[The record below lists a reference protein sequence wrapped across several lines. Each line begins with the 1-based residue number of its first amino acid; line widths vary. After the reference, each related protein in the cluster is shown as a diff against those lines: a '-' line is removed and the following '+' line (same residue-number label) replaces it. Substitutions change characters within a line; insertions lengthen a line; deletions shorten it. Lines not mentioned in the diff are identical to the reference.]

1 MFSETI
7 SQLCL
12 DTVDFTNDDLE
23 VLVEAVASK
32 NADLFRAAL
41 LFEQNTPPDED
52 LETVGAG
59 IVTLAATFGVFYSQ
73 LTGDQVARLRQAF
86 ADVYTSATPEAEKAG
101 EALFNACVDFIAAAK
116 ALNAFVDAL

>member
-7 SQLCL
+7 SQLCI

-23 VLVEAVASK
+23 ILVEAVASK

-41 LFEQNTPPDED
+41 LFEQNAGTSD

-59 IVTLAATFGVFYSQ
+59 IVTLASTFGVFYSQ

-86 ADVYTSATPEAEKAG
+86 ADVYAAATPEAEKAG
-101 EALFNACVDFIAAAK
+101 EDLFNACVDFIAAAK